1 MTLPLYYYESVRL
14 FGAHEPRRG
23 RIYRGFQ
30 IFIFGVGERTGP
42 GGYAQL
48 KKRRWWVYPIEETQ
62 VVGIPN

>member
-1 MTLPLYYYESVRL
+1 MSLSVYSACMTR
-14 FGAHEPRRG
+14 GA
-23 RIYRGFQ
+23 
-30 IFIFGVGERTGP
+30 GVYIGVLNFYFWGGKENGP